1 MPPGSRCPTADLYG
15 ATRDGRSQ
23 GYADAMSEPELIRD
37 VVRGVPVFPDKM
49 PSFDPAAAPDSPIE
63 LFFAWLKQAVADDIA
78 APHALTLSTVGED
91 GMPDARVVILKDL
104 GPDGW
109 QVASSSDSPK
119 GRQLT
124 AHPAAA
130 LTFFWPAAGRQV
142 RIRGSVS
149 TGRTE
154 DNDADFQRRH
164 PVARA
169 LVLAGGQSEV
179 MENRQMLDA
188 AVEEQVRRLEATDKL
203 ASTTWTVFTVA
214 PEEVEFWQADQQ
226 RLHTRLL
233 YTRFGAGWR
242 RELLWP

>member
-1 MPPGSRCPTADLYG
+1 
-15 ATRDGRSQ
+15 
-23 GYADAMSEPELIRD
+23 MSEPELIRD
-37 VVRGVPVFPDKM
+37 VVRGVPVFPDEM
-49 PSFDPAAAPDSPIE
+49 PFFDPGAAPESPIE
-63 LFFAWLKQAVADDIA
+63 LFFAWLRQAVADDVA
-78 APHALTLSTVGED
+78 APHAVTLSTVGDD

-104 GPDGW
+104 TPAGW

-119 GRQLT
+119 GRQLR
-124 AHPAAA
+124 ANPAAA

-142 RIRGSVS
+142 RIRGAVS
-149 TGRTE
+149 ISTTE
-154 DNDADFQRRH
+154 ENDADFQRRH

-179 MENRQMLDA
+179 MDSRQVLDA
-188 AVEEQVRRLEATDKL
+188 AVEEQVQRLEAADGI

-214 PEEVEFWQADQQ
+214 PDAVEFWQADQQ